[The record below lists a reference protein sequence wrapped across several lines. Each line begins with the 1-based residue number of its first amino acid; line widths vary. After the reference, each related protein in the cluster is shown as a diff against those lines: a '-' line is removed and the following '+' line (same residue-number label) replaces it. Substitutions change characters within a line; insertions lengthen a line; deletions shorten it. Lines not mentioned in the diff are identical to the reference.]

1 MNKTISLLL
10 VLFGEALLIFSFV
23 YFGQGL
29 NPEVLKLNIAISSFI
44 YALFFLDLLVP
55 WIDFKDKS
63 QKSIGSLGLRWFST
77 FTYDVLA
84 IGIMVYFN
92 YHKETAFMTQ
102 LLFHGIAL
110 FLFLLGLLFSMTSS
124 EKVAQV
130 YHEETTNRAG
140 IESVRMA
147 MRSLQRTVSLVH
159 IDSTFSN
166 QINQL
171 EENLRFISPS
181 NNAEAAILESN
192 LTEEINSLE
201 YYIKNTAQID
211 YKIVRDQIN
220 KCEITIK
227 ERKQVYS
234 N

>member
-1 MNKTISLLL
+1 
-10 VLFGEALLIFSFV
+10 
-23 YFGQGL
+23 
-29 NPEVLKLNIAISSFI
+29 
-44 YALFFLDLLVP
+44 
-55 WIDFKDKS
+55 
-63 QKSIGSLGLRWFST
+63 
-77 FTYDVLA
+77 
-84 IGIMVYFN
+84 
-92 YHKETAFMTQ
+92 
-102 LLFHGIAL
+102 
-110 FLFLLGLLFSMTSS
+110 
-124 EKVAQV
+124 
-130 YHEETTNRAG
+130 
-140 IESVRMA
+140 
-147 MRSLQRTVSLVH
+147 VH
-159 IDSTFSN
+159 IDSTFSD